1 MQRQVRVFI
10 LAKDLSINKKLN
22 YIRIKGNW
30 SIETGHG
37 STMFIHHPFFP
48 LAKKFNHSWIIK
60 KRKP

>member
-22 YIRIKGNW
+22 YIRVKGNW

-48 LAKKFNHSWIIK
+48 LAKII
-60 KRKP
+60 